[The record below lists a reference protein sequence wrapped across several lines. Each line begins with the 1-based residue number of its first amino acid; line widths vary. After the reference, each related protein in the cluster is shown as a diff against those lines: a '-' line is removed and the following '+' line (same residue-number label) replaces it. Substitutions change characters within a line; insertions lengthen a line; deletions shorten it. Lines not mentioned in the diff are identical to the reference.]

1 MINQMKLSKNVLNHN
16 ILNIH
21 EMKGNDFI
29 LYAALSYCKYAALS
43 Y

>member
-1 MINQMKLSKNVLNHN
+1 MINQMKLSKNVLNHK

-29 LYAALSYCKYAALS
+29 LYVAL
-43 Y
+43 